1 MPSLFHPVHG
11 RELHVPAFYDAY
23 MNGREHAHG
32 KSSQAAD
39 GPGAIDPAAAFHV
52 GADWVRQVLV
62 PCIERGNAE
71 LQSVQVTIEL
81 DLNLDPRSTNHAHD
95 DFWLADLGE
104 GPRAVGPKYSIN
116 VLGGQ
121 RVWLYQAGGQGRELG
136 AVDRCG
142 VEEIE
147 TLLLDATEEFGRM
160 PR

>member
-1 MPSLFHPVHG
+1 MPAL
-11 RELHVPAFYDAY
+11 YDAF

-32 KSSQAAD
+32 KSPQVAD
-39 GPGAIDPAAAFHV
+39 GSDNPAAAFHV

-62 PCIERGNAE
+62 PCIERGNVE

-81 DLNLDPRSTNHAHD
+81 DLNLDPRSTNHAHA

-121 RVWLYQAGGQGRELG
+121 CVWLYKAGGQGRELG

-147 TLLLDATEEFGRM
+147 TLLLEAAEEFGRM